1 MCLVLFFLDFSKYYR
16 ILHTDNNYDSN
27 YNNNNSN
34 DDDDDNNNDD
44 DIIIIIIIILIIT
57 IIIIIIIINQH
68 IDCSPATV
76 CYTKMRDTYLWT
88 TIPIP
93 IKKAQKRN

>member
-34 DDDDDNNNDD
+34 DDDDDDNNNDD
-44 DIIIIIIIILIIT
+44 DII

-76 CYTKMRDTYLWT
+76 CNRKETSLVLIIFYGT
-88 TIPIP
+88 
-93 IKKAQKRN
+93 N

>member
-34 DDDDDNNNDD
+34 DDDDDNNNNDD
-44 DIIIIIIIILIIT
+44 DIIITIIIIL
-57 IIIIIIIINQH
+57 IIIIIIINQH

-76 CYTKMRDTYLWT
+76 CNTEMRDTYLWT